1 MIDLQS
7 HFLRPLQPQEQGVRF
22 DRRVI
27 RLRYRY
33 RIDEYSRRLIRIRR
47 LEKSR
52 LQMI

>member
-7 HFLRPLQPQEQGVRF
+7 HFLRPLQPQERGVRF
-22 DRRVI
+22 GRHVI
-27 RLRYRY
+27 RLRYRC
-33 RIDEYSRRLIRIRR
+33 RIDEYSRRSIRIRR

>member
-1 MIDLQS
+1 MRDLRS
-7 HFLRPLQPQEQGVRF
+7 HFLHPLQLQEQGVQF
-22 DRRVI
+22 GRRVI

-33 RIDEYSRRLIRIRR
+33 RIDAYSRRLIRIRR